1 MLITVSPVQLL
12 QPRASL
18 RGSKRGGKRVPP
30 ELLLLLQHGAL
41 LPLTL
46 EMDL

>member
-18 RGSKRGGKRVPP
+18 RGSKRGGKCVPP
-30 ELLLLLQHGAL
+30 LLLLLQHGAL

-46 EMDL
+46 EMDS

>member
-12 QPRASL
+12 QPWASL
-18 RGSKRGGKRVPP
+18 RGSKRGGKCVPP
-30 ELLLLLQHGAL
+30 QLLLLQHGAL

-46 EMDL
+46 EMDS

>member
-18 RGSKRGGKRVPP
+18 RGSKRGGKCVPP
-30 ELLLLLQHGAL
+30 LLLQHGAL

-46 EMDL
+46 EMDS